1 MIIEP
6 FMVIM
11 SSEWRVENLIFNYQL
26 TVVLEP
32 LRVIDAKR

>member
-1 MIIEP
+1 
-6 FMVIM
+6 MVIM
-11 SSEWRVENLIFNYQL
+11 SSERRVENLIFNYQP